1 MVKKHQKMEFLKN
14 IMKAEKY
21 LKSLLPVRTV
31 DLIELNMQR
40 AIFRLKLVSRKEDVI
55 EASHNGIVAWEKR
68 SVVKPI
74 LLQGANDN
82 IKTNERWRILKQFF
96 KENQIEFYEICSNK
110 GSILSKLIYLIYLL
124 DYATIYY
131 SVLTKTDPS
140 PVKPID
146 FIKDNIDKK

>member
-1 MVKKHQKMEFLKN
+1 MRE
-14 IMKAEKY
+14 Y
-21 LKSLLPVRTV
+21 
-31 DLIELNMQR
+31 
-40 AIFRLKLVSRKEDVI
+40 VI
-55 EASHNGIVAWEKR
+55 EDCHNGIVAWEKR

-74 LLQGANDN
+74 ILQGANDN
-82 IKTNERWRILKQFF
+82 IRTNERWRILKQFF